1 MSRARRF
8 RPDYLRYA
16 DLHRCAPAAQVL
28 FAGLLNNCDDEG
40 RISSSADY
48 LAYEL
53 YPHEITW
60 PGTAELIA
68 SIPAWLHILEA
79 GGLIQTYNHTVAVV
93 GWPER
98 YLAERIDHPRLSKL
112 PPPPM
117 PKAVPTQ
124 IGFDLTGNEMDDAR
138 RRRQLVD
145 KSGDKR

>member
-1 MSRARRF
+1 
-8 RPDYLRYA
+8 
-16 DLHRCAPAAQVL
+16 
-28 FAGLLNNCDDEG
+28 LLNNCDDEG

-98 YLAERIDHPRLSKL
+98 YLAERIDHHASRNYRHHRCRRPS
-112 PPPPM
+112 
-117 PKAVPTQ
+117 
-124 IGFDLTGNEMDDAR
+124 R
-138 RRRQLVD
+138 RRSDSTSPATKWTTRAQAPAC
-145 KSGDKR
+145 G